1 MFDKCKLCMEDA
13 LQGAKMEKHDIDDIV
28 MIGGSTR
35 IPAIQELVKE
45 FFNVEKLNFKLN
57 PDQAVAI
64 GAAIHAASIPED
76 AEYE

>member
-1 MFDKCKLCMEDA
+1 
-13 LQGAKMEKHDIDDIV
+13 MEKSDIGDIV

-35 IPAIQELVKE
+35 IPAVQEIVRE
-45 FFNVEKLNFKLN
+45 FFNVKKLSFKLN

-76 AEYE
+76 ATYE

>member
-1 MFDKCKLCMEDA
+1 MEDA
-13 LQGAKMEKHDIDDIV
+13 LQGAKMEKRDIDDIV

>member
-1 MFDKCKLCMEDA
+1 MEDA
-13 LQGAKMEKHDIDDIV
+13 LQGAKMENRDIDDIV

-57 PDQAVAI
+57 LLDGDKILRQLPFLSPLTLHLFINTISQSLI
-64 GAAIHAASIPED
+64 
-76 AEYE
+76 